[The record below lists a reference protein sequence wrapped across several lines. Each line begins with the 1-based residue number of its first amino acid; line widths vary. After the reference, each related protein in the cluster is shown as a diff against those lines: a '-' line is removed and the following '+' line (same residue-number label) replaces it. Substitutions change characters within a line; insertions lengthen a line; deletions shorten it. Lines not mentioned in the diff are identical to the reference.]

1 MKYFDLLKEWQRL
14 RFKVKD
20 NIDQECEIRELCST
34 PKKIISNGMGGGVNV
49 PPQQRYVEQIEDLL
63 AKRTILMKNMKLARE
78 LLVDGLVKEINDYS
92 TKVVMQMV
100 MFRDRPAPNWQ
111 EIADKICY
119 SVRGAQRLYE
129 IGETIMEAVNIQ
141 YTPID

>member
-20 NIDQECEIRELCST
+20 NIDQECEIRELCAT
-34 PKKIISNGMGGGVNV
+34 PKKIISNGMGGGINV

-63 AKRTILMKNMKLARE
+63 AKRTILMKNMKMARE
-78 LLVDGLVKEINDYS
+78 LLIDGLAKEVDDYS

-100 MFRDRPAPNWQ
+100 MFRNTNQPNWQ
-111 EIADKICY
+111 NIASRICY
-119 SVRGAQRLYE
+119 SISGAKRLFE
-129 IGETIMEAVNIQ
+129 IGHAIMEAVNIQ
-141 YTPID
+141 YTPIE